1 MQGLSGQVADEL
13 SVSLSGLVQLGAL
26 AQGLVVGREDRS
38 LGLLHLEPVHSHL
51 DTETQEGGGDD
62 SPMG

>member
-13 SVSLSGLVQLGAL
+13 SVSLSGIVQLGAL

-38 LGLLHLEPVHSHL
+38 LGLLHLETGHRHL
-51 DTETQEGGGDD
+51 DTETQEGGGD
-62 SPMG
+62 

>member
-1 MQGLSGQVADEL
+1 MQEFSGQVADER
-13 SVSLSGLVQLGAL
+13 SVSRSGLVQLGSL
-26 AQGLVVGREDRS
+26 AQGLVVGKEDRS
-38 LGLLHLEPVHSHL
+38 RGLLHLEPVHSHL